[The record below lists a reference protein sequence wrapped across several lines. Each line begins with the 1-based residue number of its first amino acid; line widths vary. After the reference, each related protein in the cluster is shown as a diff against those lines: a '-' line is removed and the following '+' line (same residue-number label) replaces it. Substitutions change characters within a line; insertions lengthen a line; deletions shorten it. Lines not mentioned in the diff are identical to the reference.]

1 MLNWIASNWVSLVVG
16 LVVLGVIALSVF
28 ATIRN
33 KRKNKGGCGCDGCP
47 SASLCH
53 KG

>member
-1 MLNWIASNWVSLVVG
+1 MLNWIYANWVSLVVG
-16 LVVLGVIALSVF
+16 LVVLGVVALSVF

-33 KRKNKGGCGCDGCP
+33 KRKNKGSCGCDGCP
-47 SASLCH
+47 SASFCH